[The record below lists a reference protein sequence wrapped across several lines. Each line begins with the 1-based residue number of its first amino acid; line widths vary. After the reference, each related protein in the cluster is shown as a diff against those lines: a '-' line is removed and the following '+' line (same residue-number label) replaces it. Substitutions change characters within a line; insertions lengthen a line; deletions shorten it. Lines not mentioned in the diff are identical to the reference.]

1 MSKLFDFQQLV
12 SETGLPERT
21 IRYYLARVLNAPTG
35 TRGRKTFYSQETLA
49 QLKLT
54 KQVLMQEYDPNRGE
68 VKPSLEEFQNWLAG
82 LSTED
87 IQKMSAMPYSIK
99 PKMLLEV
106 AAPQTFVAQ
115 MDPKQSGQEQ
125 WQIYRFGEDLQIKTR
140 NRLGSVQIQQLQLAG
155 RLLQSMLTGSG
166 DVGVST

>member
-68 VKPSLEEFQNWLAG
+68 VKPSLEEFQNWLAS
-82 LSTED
+82 LSAED
-87 IQKMSAMPYSIK
+87 IQKMADMPYSIK
-99 PKMLLEV
+99 PKSLLE
-106 AAPQTFVAQ
+106 ASAPQTFVTP
-115 MDPKQSGQEQ
+115 MDDKEAGQEQ
-125 WQIYRFGEDLQIKTR
+125 WQSHRFGEDLEIRTR
-140 NRLGSVQIQQLQLAG
+140 KKLRSEQIQQLQLAG
-155 RLLQSMLTGSG
+155 QLLQSMLTQSNP
-166 DVGVST
+166 